1 MTKPIP
7 ESWHSVKPRLV
18 VHDVATLVEFLKHAF
33 GGTGDVRAEIP
44 SEIGI
49 GDS

>member
-7 ESWHSVKPRLV
+7 EGWHSVTPRLV
-18 VHDVATLVEFLKHAF
+18 VHDVANLVEFLEHAF
-33 GGTGDVRAEIP
+33 GGTGDVRADIP
-44 SEIGI
+44 SDVRI